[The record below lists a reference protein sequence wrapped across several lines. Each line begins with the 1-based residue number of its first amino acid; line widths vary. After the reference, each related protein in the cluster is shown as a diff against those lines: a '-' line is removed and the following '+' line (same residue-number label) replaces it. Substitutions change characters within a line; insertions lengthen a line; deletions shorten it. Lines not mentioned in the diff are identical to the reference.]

1 MARVH
6 IFADEAGNF
15 DFSRK
20 PGASRFFILTTVA
33 FLGGHDALATDLRAL
48 RFELAWAGI
57 DLRREF
63 HATDDPQHVRDR
75 VFDVLRDHD
84 FRVDATI
91 LEKRKARPGIRGSEE
106 RFYRTAWLFHLRN
119 VLPSLL
125 PHDSELHVI
134 AASVGTGGRRR
145 AFMTAVESAVRD
157 ATDAAAAIAFWPA
170 AADACL
176 QAADYCAWAIQRK
189 WERGDERSYGLVRDL
204 IVREHD
210 LFEQGR
216 DTFY

>member
-20 PGASRFFILTTVA
+20 RGASRFFILATVV
-33 FLGGHDALATDLRAL
+33 FPHGHGALASAMRAL
-48 RFELAWAGI
+48 RLDLEWEGV
-57 DLRREF
+57 DLRQGL
-63 HATDDPQHVRDR
+63 HATEDKQWVRDR
-75 VFDVLRDHD
+75 VFDLLRDHD

-91 LEKRKARPGIRGSEE
+91 LDKPKARPAIRSSEE

-125 PHDSELHVI
+125 PDDSDLHVI
-134 AASVGTGGRRR
+134 AAAVGTGGRRR

-157 ATDAAAAIAFWPA
+157 ATDVAAAIAFWPA
-170 AADACL
+170 ATDACL
-176 QAADYCAWAIQRK
+176 QAADYCAWAIQRR
-189 WERGDERSYGLVRDL
+189 WEREDARSYDLIRDL

>member
-20 PGASRFFILTTVA
+20 RGASRFFILTTVA
-33 FLGGHDALATDLRAL
+33 FPGGHDALATDLRVL
-48 RFELAWAGI
+48 RFKLAWAGV

-63 HATDDPQHVRDR
+63 HATEDPQHVRDR

-91 LEKRKARPGIRGSEE
+91 LEKPKARPGIRSSED

-134 AASVGTGGRRR
+134 AASVGTGGRRH

-170 AADACL
+170 AADPCL

-189 WERGDERSYGLVRDL
+189 WERGDERSYDL
-204 IVREHD
+204 IQDQVVREHD
-210 LFEQGR
+210 LFHRGAS
-216 DTFY
+216 TFY